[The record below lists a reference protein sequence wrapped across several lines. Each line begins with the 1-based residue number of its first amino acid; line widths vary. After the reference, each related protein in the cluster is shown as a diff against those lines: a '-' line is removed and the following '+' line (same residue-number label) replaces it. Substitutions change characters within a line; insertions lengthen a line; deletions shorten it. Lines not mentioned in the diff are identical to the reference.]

1 MAAPRYPPRMSGE
14 QPPGSGMAA
23 PARSRPW
30 FDRTTGVAAAVWL
43 ASRVSV
49 FITATYATWVLAGS
63 SAAFLG
69 TPTPDAGPIATW
81 NRWDVAWYASIARD
95 GYGAA
100 GFESSYAFM
109 PGFPSLLW
117 GFGKL
122 NVHPTL
128 AGLLI
133 SLVAGLLAALALAAL
148 TERVGGRGELA
159 VVAWVLAPAAVYLAA
174 PYTEALFCAFAF
186 WCWRVARA
194 GHWMAAAL
202 LCSGACLVRVNGLFL
217 ACALVVLFVTTRPPV
232 WRRSAWLV
240 LPFATCV
247 TILAWFHTRTG
258 SWTTWLDAQATGWD
272 REFTPPWETL
282 SATIDYAFR
291 IGMSATY
298 SVQYRLELATMAIVV
313 ALGLVMLARRWWGE
327 AAYVLLT
334 AASLATST
342 VYYSVPRAT
351 LVLFPIWMLL
361 GCWMTGRRWV
371 QVAYVAV
378 AAPLMAVGVVGFVT
392 GRWIA

>member
-1 MAAPRYPPRMSGE
+1 M
-14 QPPGSGMAA
+14 
-23 PARSRPW
+23 
-30 FDRTTGVAAAVWL
+30 
-43 ASRVSV
+43 
-49 FITATYATWVLAGS
+49 
-63 SAAFLG
+63 
-69 TPTPDAGPIATW
+69 
-81 NRWDVAWYASIARD
+81 
-95 GYGAA
+95 
-100 GFESSYAFM
+100 
-109 PGFPSLLW
+109 
-117 GFGKL
+117 
-122 NVHPTL
+122 
-128 AGLLI
+128 
-133 SLVAGLLAALALAAL
+133 
-148 TERVGGRGELA
+148 
-159 VVAWVLAPAAVYLAA
+159 AWVLAPAAVYLAA